1 MDFPLPT
8 GVKLERSAGGKTST
22 QKAAELL
29 SQVFV
34 FFWGVKLLNQDGIEV
49 VFLFLF

>member
-1 MDFPLPT
+1 MEFPLPT

-29 SQVFV
+29 SQVGHVFV
-34 FFWGVKLLNQDGIEV
+34 FFLGGKV
-49 VFLFLF
+49 

>member
-1 MDFPLPT
+1 MEFPLPT

-29 SQVFV
+29 SQVGFLFLAF
-34 FFWGVKLLNQDGIEV
+34 FFWGEVKQ
-49 VFLFLF
+49 